1 MKYSLEKSTKF
12 ADQLS
17 NLPHLLKGYGDTW
30 IRGKEK
36 YSKVFNTLVSPL
48 ISKNILEQ
56 DVENLKEAISIA
68 MNTLEIDKLDR
79 FLLTRK

>member
-1 MKYSLEKSTKF
+1 MP
-12 ADQLS
+12 DQEDILVGF
-17 NLPHLLKGYGDTW
+17 N
-30 IRGKEK
+30 EK
-36 YSKVFNTLVSPL
+36 YSKIFNTLVSPL